1 MNKKKL
7 FKFSLVALCLTFVLN
22 TKLIAQDDT
31 IRVMQYNLF
40 RYGETNKEP
49 SVKNPLLINIVNHI
63 QPDIIGVNE
72 LSAVADY
79 AQNVLN
85 GALNVNGITKWRRA
99 SLSKAG
105 VDKSLTNTVFY
116 DVNKFKLLNQD
127 TVSIVQ
133 REITAFNFMY
143 NDSNISITKDTIFF
157 SVIVLH
163 FKAGNTSSDAATR
176 ANEATQI
183 VNYINSFSKAKNIM
197 VMGDYNVYTNTEAGF
212 SNLVLNTNAINK
224 LVDPINRLG
233 AWNNNSTFADI
244 HTQSTHST
252 QTGGFSSGGMDD
264 RFDILLCTKSLLQDS
279 LKMYYVPGTYKA
291 VGNDGQHFNLAI
303 NDAPLN
309 TSVPSTVLG
318 ALYNMSDH
326 LPIVADFAIKPM
338 KPLPQGVEGIKKKR
352 TSEIQIE
359 NPVKSNLNIH
369 VSAFYLNEN
378 LKFELYNLN
387 AQKIESFE
395 IRFDD
400 NDKKYEWKNSSLKG
414 MYILNI
420 IDEDGYHIQ
429 KKIVFN

>member
-7 FKFSLVALCLTFVLN
+7 LIRTISTLCLFFTITSSLF
-22 TKLIAQDDT
+22 AQDDT
-31 IRVMQYNLF
+31 IRIMQYNLF

-79 AQNVLN
+79 AQNVQN
-85 GALNVNGITKWRRA
+85 GALNVNGVTKWRRA

-105 VDKSLTNTVFY
+105 ADKSLTNTIFY
-116 DVNKFKLLNQD
+116 DVNKFKLLKQD
-127 TVSIVQ
+127 TVSTVQ
-133 REITAFNFMY
+133 REITAYNFMY
-143 NDSNISITKDTIFF
+143 NDSNISKTIDTVFF
-157 SVIVLH
+157 TVIVLH

-176 ANEATQI
+176 SNEATQI
-183 VNYINSFSKAKNIM
+183 VNYINSFSTAKNIM
-197 VMGDYNVYTNTEAGF
+197 VMGDYNVYSNTEGGF
-212 SNLVLNTNAINK
+212 ANLVLNTTAINR
-224 LVDPINRLG
+224 LTDPINRIG
-233 AWNNNSTFADI
+233 AWNNNSAFADV

-264 RFDILLCTKSLLQDS
+264 RFDIMLCTKSLLQDS
-279 LKMYYVPGTYKA
+279 LKMYYLPGTYKA
-291 VGNDGQHFNLAI
+291 IGNDGQHFNLAI
-303 NDAPLN
+303 NEPPLN

-326 LPIVADFAIKPM
+326 LPIVADFVIKPM
-338 KPLPQGVEGIKKKR
+338 KPLPQGIEGIKKKR
-352 TSEIQIE
+352 TTEIQIE
-359 NPVKSNLNIH
+359 NPVKGNLNIH
-369 VSAFYLNEN
+369 VSAFYLNKN

-395 IRFDD
+395 IRFND
-400 NDKKYEWKNSSLKG
+400 NDQKYEWKNSSLQG

>member
-7 FKFSLVALCLTFVLN
+7 FKYIL
-22 TKLIAQDDT
+22 LIFCIITLSDARIYAQDDT

-79 AQNVLN
+79 AQNVLT
-85 GALNVNGITKWRRA
+85 GALNVNGVNKWRRA
-99 SLSKAG
+99 NLSKAG
-105 VDKSLTNTVFY
+105 TDKSLTNTVFY
-116 DVNKFKLLNQD
+116 DVNKFKLLKQD

-143 NDSNISITKDTIFF
+143 NDSNISKTKDTVFF
-157 SVIVLH
+157 CVIVLH
-163 FKAGNTSSDAATR
+163 FKAGNTSSDAAVR
-176 ANEATQI
+176 ANEASQI
-183 VNYINSFSKAKNIM
+183 VNYINTFTTAKNIM
-197 VMGDYNVYTNTEAGF
+197 VMGDYNVYSNTEGGF
-212 SNLVLNTNAINK
+212 SNLVSNTNAINR
-224 LVDPINRLG
+224 LMDPINRVG
-233 AWNNNSTFADI
+233 GWNNNSAFADV

-264 RFDILLCTKSLLQDS
+264 RFDIMLCSKSLLQDS

-326 LPIVADFAIKPM
+326 LPIVADFAIRPL
-338 KPLPQGVEGIKKKR
+338 KPLPQGVEGVKKKR
-352 TSEIQIE
+352 STEIQIE
-359 NPVKSNLNIH
+359 NPVKGDLKIH
-369 VSAFYLNEN
+369 VSAFYLNKK

-395 IRFDD
+395 LYFNG
-400 NDKKYEWKNSSLKG
+400 NDQQYEWKNSSTKG

-420 IDEDGYHIQ
+420 IDEEGYQIQ

>member
-7 FKFSLVALCLTFVLN
+7 LIRTISTLCLFFTITSSLF
-22 TKLIAQDDT
+22 AQDDT
-31 IRVMQYNLF
+31 IRIMQYNLF

-79 AQNVLN
+79 AQNVQN
-85 GALNVNGITKWRRA
+85 GALNVNGVTKWRRA

-105 VDKSLTNTVFY
+105 ADKSLTNTIFY
-116 DVNKFKLLNQD
+116 DVNKFKLLKQD
-127 TVSIVQ
+127 TVSTVQ
-133 REITAFNFMY
+133 REITAYNFMY
-143 NDSNISITKDTIFF
+143 NDSNISKTIDTVFF
-157 SVIVLH
+157 TVIVLH

-176 ANEATQI
+176 SNEATQI
-183 VNYINSFSKAKNIM
+183 VNYINSFSAAKNIM
-197 VMGDYNVYTNTEAGF
+197 VMGDYNVYSNTEGGF
-212 SNLVLNTNAINK
+212 ANLVLNTTAINR
-224 LVDPINRLG
+224 LTDPINRIG
-233 AWNNNSTFADI
+233 AWNNNSAFADV

-264 RFDILLCTKSLLQDS
+264 RFDIMLCTKSLLQDS
-279 LKMYYVPGTYKA
+279 LKMYYLPGTYKA
-291 VGNDGQHFNLAI
+291 IGNDGQHFNLAI
-303 NDAPLN
+303 NEPPLN

-326 LPIVADFAIKPM
+326 LPIVADFVIKPM
-338 KPLPQGVEGIKKKR
+338 KPLPQGIEGIKKKR
-352 TSEIQIE
+352 TTEIQIE
-359 NPVKSNLNIH
+359 NPVKGNLNIH
-369 VSAFYLNEN
+369 VSAFYLNKN

-395 IRFDD
+395 IRFND
-400 NDKKYEWKNSSLKG
+400 NDQKYEWKNSSLQG